1 MLWLLL
7 GIGQASVIQCQFSRG
22 NGELGITIQT
32 LQSMRREK
40 FSGLQPEISP
50 PQWALNIE
58 VSKLEM
64 RVIPLFS
71 VRIPFQK
78 FSTPIPMHVIGPI
91 PVITERLLFMR
102 RNSFLWFPDTFSY
115 TEAFDWRCDE

>member
-58 VSKLEM
+58 VSKVEM

-71 VRIPFQK
+71 ARIPFQK
-78 FSTPIPMHVIGPI
+78 FSMPVPMQVIGPI
-91 PVITERLLFMR
+91 PVMTARLLFMR
-102 RNSFLWFPDTFSY
+102 RAAFPCFPSRPSCI
-115 TEAFDWRCDE
+115 EACDWRCDE